1 MKAIWL
7 TIKNIPKLYKTFRS
21 ELKDR
26 KQQQKDIQTYGGLE
40 ILLRNFEEAIEFE
53 VPQELKGL
61 YLTELM
67 HIYNDME
74 YNEKDEQHVNA
85 LKKYCSDYNVE
96 YIKRDG

>member
-21 ELKDR
+21 ELKDVK
-26 KQQQKDIQTYGGLE
+26 KQRKDIQTYGALE
-40 ILLRNFEEAIEFE
+40 ILLRNFEEALEWEI
-53 VPQELKGL
+53 PQELKGL

-67 HIYNDME
+67 TIYNDME
-74 YNEKDEQHVNA
+74 YNEKDEQHVSA